1 MEKPVITS
9 IYGRSKTYKTNKT
22 YIYNINNTS
31 TRARTRKIS
40 LVEWQKIIKGYTDNR
55 GVYMWLT
62 ILGTKLSHINALDEN
77 TVQNTKKIISNTGDD
92 EIIEL
97 LQKYCNELEN
107 TKVYI

>member
-1 MEKPVITS
+1 MKKLVITS
-9 IYGRSKTYKTNKT
+9 VYGYSKTYKTNKT
-22 YIYNINNTS
+22 YININNTS

-55 GVYMWLT
+55 GVYMWLI
-62 ILGTKLSHINALDEN
+62 ILGTKLSRINALDEN

-92 EIIEL
+92 EIIDL

-107 TKVYI
+107 TNVYI